1 MARKMEVSMKGK
13 EKRKW
18 SQYFWIFLFLIGCSE
33 PFNWVKTLSNPWTL
47 SEKEI
52 AEILPQFQQK
62 FPDFHDRLKAFAL
75 WQVGKPYELFCLGEE
90 TGEDKDPIFRL
101 DVSDCTV
108 HVLTSLASVQSLT
121 WNEAKSNLINIHYKP
136 NEKGISIPTYK
147 SRWHYTT
154 DRIQDHPSTR
164 NITLGLLP
172 NDQLKTVTITLNK
185 KTDGK
190 AFLDLDWQKPT
201 SIQYISS
208 EKLNSK
214 VLQNLPKV
222 AGVAFVRESYFKM
235 GLVVAHEGMVI
246 DQKNIIHAS
255 AEYGE
260 TVSMDF
266 MEYYFREE
274 GPLFDG
280 VLFYSFHPLTE

>member
-1 MARKMEVSMKGK
+1 MERKMEVSIKGK

-18 SQYFWIFLFLIGCSE
+18 SKYFWIFLFLIGCSE
-33 PFNWVKTLSNPWTL
+33 SFNWVETLSKPWSI
-47 SEKEI
+47 SEREI
-52 AEILPQFQQK
+52 SEILPQFQQK

-121 WNEAKSNLINIHYKP
+121 WNEAKINLINIHYKA
-136 NEKGISIPTYK
+136 NENGISIPTYK

-172 NDQLKTVTITLNK
+172 NDQLKTCL
-185 KTDGK
+185 
-190 AFLDLDWQKPT
+190 LYT
-201 SIQYISS
+201 SPS
-208 EKLNSK
+208 
-214 VLQNLPKV
+214 P
-222 AGVAFVRESYFKM
+222 R
-235 GLVVAHEGMVI
+235 
-246 DQKNIIHAS
+246 D
-255 AEYGE
+255 
-260 TVSMDF
+260 
-266 MEYYFREE
+266 
-274 GPLFDG
+274 
-280 VLFYSFHPLTE
+280 

>member
-1 MARKMEVSMKGK
+1 MKGK

-33 PFNWVKTLSNPWTL
+33 PFNWVETLSKPWML

-52 AEILPQFQQK
+52 SEILPQFQQK
-62 FPDFHDRLKAFAL
+62 FPDFHDRLKAFAV

-90 TGEDKDPIFRL
+90 AGEDKDPIFRL

-121 WNEAKSNLINIHYKP
+121 WNEAKINLINIHYKP
-136 NEKGISIPTYK
+136 NENGISIPTYK

-190 AFLDLDWQKPT
+190 TFLDLDWQKPT

-208 EKLNSK
+208 ENLNSK
-214 VLQNLPKV
+214 VLENLPNV

>member
-1 MARKMEVSMKGK
+1 MERKMEVSIKGK

-18 SQYFWIFLFLIGCSE
+18 SKYFWIFLFLIGCSE
-33 PFNWVKTLSNPWTL
+33 SFNWVETLSKPWSL
-47 SEKEI
+47 SEREI
-52 AEILPQFQQK
+52 SEILPQFQQK

-121 WNEAKSNLINIHYKP
+121 WNEAKINLINIHYKP
-136 NEKGISIPTYK
+136 NENGISIPTYK

-190 AFLDLDWQKPT
+190 TFLDLDWQKPT

-214 VLQNLPKV
+214 VLQNLPNV